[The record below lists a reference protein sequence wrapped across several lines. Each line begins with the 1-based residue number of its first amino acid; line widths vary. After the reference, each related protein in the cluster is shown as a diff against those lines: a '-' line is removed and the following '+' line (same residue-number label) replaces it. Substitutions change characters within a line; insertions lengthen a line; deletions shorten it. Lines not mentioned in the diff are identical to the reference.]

1 MQNIFGI
8 NSTQPP
14 GDCTSSSQANFWNFV
29 SLTLII
35 RKQWQTRGEGPR
47 GLDPHPP
54 TSLELWVFSLLVW
67 SQNYPNNRIELF
79 GLNVWKILILK
90 YFLVY
95 LGSSAKKI
103 CFIQIKA
110 WTLLLPPPPP
120 PPHTRGQWAW
130 NLSSVISDRINV
142 IVDI

>member
-14 GDCTSSSQANFWNFV
+14 GDCNSSSQANFWNFV

-120 PPHTRGQWAW
+120 PHTRGQWAW

>member
-29 SLTLII
+29 SHTLII

-54 TSLELWVFSLLVW
+54 TSLDLRVFSLLVW
-67 SQNYPNNRIELF
+67 SQNYSNNRIELF

-95 LGSSAKKI
+95 LGSSAKKNLFYSNQSLDPLI
-103 CFIQIKA
+103 N
-110 WTLLLPPPPP
+110 PPPP

-130 NLSSVISDRINV
+130 NLSSVISERINV